1 MPRCHTNAA
10 GSDRD
15 CPARIVPPLRLVDA
29 GVTEHQLD
37 RAVAFEEVRD
47 RHGGNVRTVARE
59 VVGWGRGIRGSIR
72 TGSRS

>member
-37 RAVAFEEVRD
+37 RAE
-47 RHGGNVRTVARE
+47 
-59 VVGWGRGIRGSIR
+59 
-72 TGSRS
+72 GSRKSATVTAAT